1 LVTLDYIYYELG
13 NSKQDI
19 QADSEIKTTESS
31 KLINADYW
39 GSFGEYSKSIL
50 NTTNKRVNNNG
61 GNKITMNDSNP
72 KINERIFLLCDQ
84 CFWTVTCLNKNYLEE
99 TLSKNNTC
107 PRCNQDQLSS
117 FPVMP
122 NDSFTY
128 SYSKK
133 RGIELNFGIRRT
145 WN

>member
-1 LVTLDYIYYELG
+1 M
-13 NSKQDI
+13 
-19 QADSEIKTTESS
+19 
-31 KLINADYW
+31 
-39 GSFGEYSKSIL
+39 
-50 NTTNKRVNNNG
+50 NKKVNNNE
-61 GNKITMNDSNP
+61 GNRKLMSDSKKP

-84 CFWTVTCLNKNYLEE
+84 CLWTVTCLSKNYLEE
-99 TLSKNNTC
+99 TLARNNKC

-133 RGIELNFGIRRT
+133 RGIELNFGIRKT
-145 WN
+145 

>member
-1 LVTLDYIYYELG
+1 MNI
-13 NSKQDI
+13 
-19 QADSEIKTTESS
+19 
-31 KLINADYW
+31 
-39 GSFGEYSKSIL
+39 
-50 NTTNKRVNNNG
+50 TNKKVNNNE
-61 GNKITMNDSNP
+61 GNRKIMSDSKNP

-84 CFWTVTCLNKNYLEE
+84 CLWTVTCLSKNYLEE
-99 TLSKNNTC
+99 TLARNNKC

-133 RGIELNFGIRRT
+133 RGIELNFGIRKT
-145 WN
+145 

>member
-1 LVTLDYIYYELG
+1 MLKCGPT
-13 NSKQDI
+13 KQLTMT
-19 QADSEIKTTESS
+19 KV
-31 KLINADYW
+31 K
-39 GSFGEYSKSIL
+39 
-50 NTTNKRVNNNG
+50 
-61 GNKITMNDSNP
+61 KITMDDP
-72 KINERIFLLCDQ
+72 KNLKVNERIFLLCDQ
-84 CFWTVTCLNKNYLEE
+84 CFWTVTCLNKNCLQEIV
-99 TLSKNNTC
+99 SKNNTC

-145 WN
+145 

>member
-1 LVTLDYIYYELG
+1 MWVF
-13 NSKQDI
+13 KQ
-19 QADSEIKTTESS
+19 S
-31 KLINADYW
+31 KLRIA
-39 GSFGEYSKSIL
+39 
-50 NTTNKRVNNNG
+50 NKRVNNDK
-61 GNKITMNDSNP
+61 GNKITMDDSKNP
-72 KINERIFLLCDQ
+72 KVNERIFLLCDH
-84 CFWTVTCLNKNYLEE
+84 CFWTVTCLNKNYLQE
-99 TLSKNNTC
+99 TVSKNNTC

-145 WN
+145 WNYRYNEWSYQEIKLEPQNRPNMHMNCMVTSDV

>member
-1 LVTLDYIYYELG
+1 M
-13 NSKQDI
+13 
-19 QADSEIKTTESS
+19 
-31 KLINADYW
+31 
-39 GSFGEYSKSIL
+39 SIP
-50 NTTNKRVNNNG
+50 NKKVNNNE
-61 GNKITMNDSNP
+61 GNKKIMNDSKNP

-84 CFWTVTCLNKNYLEE
+84 CLWTVTCLSKNYLEE
-99 TLSKNNTC
+99 TLARNNKC

-133 RGIELNFGIRRT
+133 RGIELNFGIRKT
-145 WN
+145 

>member
-1 LVTLDYIYYELG
+1 MFKIIE
-13 NSKQDI
+13 
-19 QADSEIKTTESS
+19 
-31 KLINADYW
+31 
-39 GSFGEYSKSIL
+39 FEYHGQK
-50 NTTNKRVNNNG
+50 VNNTEGDRN
-61 GNKITMNDSNP
+61 TMNEFKNF
-72 KINERIFLLCDQ
+72 KMNERIFLLCDQ
-84 CFWTVTCLNKNYLEE
+84 CFWTVTCLNKNYLKQ
-99 TLSKNNTC
+99 TLAKNNRC

-145 WN
+145 

>member
-1 LVTLDYIYYELG
+1 M
-13 NSKQDI
+13 
-19 QADSEIKTTESS
+19 
-31 KLINADYW
+31 
-39 GSFGEYSKSIL
+39 
-50 NTTNKRVNNNG
+50 NKKVNNNE
-61 GNKITMNDSNP
+61 GNSNIMSDSNNP

-84 CFWTVTCLNKNYLEE
+84 CLWTVTCLSKNYLQE
-99 TLSKNNTC
+99 TLAKNNKC

-133 RGIELNFGIRRT
+133 RGVELNFGIRKT
-145 WN
+145 

>member
-1 LVTLDYIYYELG
+1 MQIIEGNLG
-13 NSKQDI
+13 VYSSNSRL
-19 QADSEIKTTESS
+19 S
-31 KLINADYW
+31 
-39 GSFGEYSKSIL
+39 
-50 NTTNKRVNNNG
+50 TTNKRVNNNE

-72 KINERIFLLCDQ
+72 KVNERIFLLCDQ

-117 FPVMP
+117 FPVMA

-133 RGIELNFGIRRT
+133 RGIELNFGIRKT
-145 WN
+145 